1 MPGHTL
7 PIVNLVVRIAPLEG
21 QTMFFVTC
29 ALAALTRAIENI
41 SFAMRETMKTGAVRR
56 AHFRRRARR
65 AAAEPAMSDSRCT
78 GHERF
83 LVSGRIGL
91 WQVF

>member
-7 PIVNLVVRIAPLEG
+7 PIVTLVVRIAPLEG

-41 SFAMRETMKTGAVRR
+41 
-56 AHFRRRARR
+56 
-65 AAAEPAMSDSRCT
+65 
-78 GHERF
+78 
-83 LVSGRIGL
+83 
-91 WQVF
+91 